1 MKGKKHC
8 ERVPTISGS
17 QNSYFS
23 KSGSIDLSSLFEG
36 SNNHLSAHSI
46 SSISKSLLDSMMVS
60 TSVVHA
66 EICWALTI
74 VLLNYSKSSCDDI
87 GQLFKVMFPD
97 CKVAES
103 FSCAKT
109 KFRFIDTYGLKGNP
123 NILSLM
129 VLVHISFNVFKMK
142 S

>member
-23 KSGSIDLSSLFEG
+23 KSESIDLSAPFEG

-66 EICWALTI
+66 EICWALKI
-74 VLLNYSKSSCDDI
+74 ILLNYSKSSCDDI
-87 GQLFKVMFPD
+87 GQLLKVMFPD
-97 CKVAES
+97 CEVAES

-109 KFRFIDTYGLKGNP
+109 KSRFIDTYGLKGNQ

-129 VLVHISFNVFKMK
+129 VLLHISFSVFKMN
-142 S
+142 

>member
-36 SNNHLSAHSI
+36 SNNHLSAHST

-109 KFRFIDTYGLKGNP
+109 KFRFIDTYNLKGNP
-123 NILSLM
+123 NILSIM
-129 VLVHISFNVFKMK
+129 VLVHISFNVFKMN
-142 S
+142 